1 MTVDTFWDWSLG
13 AYAHD
18 PLQQHLLELQR
29 VGDLVILE
37 ALFACWLA
45 TRGVRLTPGAAT
57 QLSDTTRSW
66 LDEVVV
72 PLRGTRERWKSVP
85 ELQSQRAHLLQLE
98 VEAERHLAELMWTSV
113 SETLDLHEHTAR
125 SSASD
130 GAEVVMNENLVKLS
144 SFRNGEYAPERLQ
157 LVALLVQAT

>member
-18 PLQQHLLELQR
+18 PLRQHLLELQR

-45 TRGVRLTPGAAT
+45 TRGVRLTTGAAN

>member
-45 TRGVRLTPGAAT
+45 TRGVRLTTGAAN

-85 ELQSQRAHLLQLE
+85 ELQGQRAHLLQLE

-113 SETLDLHEHTAR
+113 SEKLDLHEHTAR

>member
-45 TRGVRLTPGAAT
+45 TRGVRLTTGAAN

-72 PLRGTRERWKSVP
+72 PLRATREQWKSVP
-85 ELQSQRAHLLQLE
+85 ELQSQRTHLLQLE

-113 SETLDLHEHTAR
+113 SETLGLHEHTAR

-130 GAEVVMNENLVKLS
+130 EEEVIMNENLVKLS

>member
-1 MTVDTFWDWSLG
+1 MTVDAFWDWSLG

-45 TRGVRLTPGAAT
+45 THGVCLTTDAANH
-57 QLSDTTRSW
+57 LSDMTRSW

-113 SETLDLHEHTAR
+113 SETLGLREHTAHR
-125 SSASD
+125 SASD
-130 GAEVVMNENLVKLS
+130 GAEVMMNENLALLS